1 MRQIPWLGLG
11 IVLFAIVTT
20 GTASA
25 LIVAL
30 PKLVQNHYKTGVW
43 LLGTIFTVQALGFIL
58 AMPLVGYIH
67 RRRGIFVFATAVLLC
82 IGIIGLGIPV
92 PFLIQ
97 PLTAIVAS
105 LLIGLS
111 GGLNDT
117 LWNTLQQ
124 EHVPSEKLGRVSSI
138 NMLSSFCLWP
148 LGYAIVGKVADTID
162 PGWVFVITGCI
173 GIVLYSC
180 ALFRRSI
187 RQLE

>member
-1 MRQIPWLGLG
+1 M
-11 IVLFAIVTT
+11 
-20 GTASA
+20 AS
-25 LIVAL
+25 
-30 PKLVQNHYKTGVW
+30 G
-43 LLGTIFTVQALGFIL
+43 
-58 AMPLVGYIH
+58 
-67 RRRGIFVFATAVLLC
+67 FATAVLLC